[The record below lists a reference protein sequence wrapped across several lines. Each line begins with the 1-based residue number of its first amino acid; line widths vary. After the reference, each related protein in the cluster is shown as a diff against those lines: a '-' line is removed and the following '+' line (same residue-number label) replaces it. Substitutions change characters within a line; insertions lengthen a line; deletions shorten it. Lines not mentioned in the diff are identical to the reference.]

1 LPPSSSSDVPPSPRR
16 CRILVHPLAAASS
29 SIRSPPPRRAR
40 SSEPGPGPG
49 RGATRRE
56 QGRLGERPRLPLRGV
71 RRLAGDHHAR
81 VPMGPPSPSAVEPRF
96 RSAAL
101 SLSQSH
107 ICVLTWSPGATAG
120 RRRAGGLDNVATR
133 GVVGTALLRA
143 TRGVVGTALL
153 RIPLALLSRV
163 RLSPAAMPS
172 SRSASSAKL
181 WSTGVES

>member
-56 QGRLGERPRLPLRGV
+56 QGRL
-71 RRLAGDHHAR
+71 
-81 VPMGPPSPSAVEPRF
+81 
-96 RSAAL
+96 
-101 SLSQSH
+101 
-107 ICVLTWSPGATAG
+107 G

-172 SRSASSAKL
+172 SRSASSAKVVSASHTDVNPVVEH
-181 WSTGVES
+181 WS